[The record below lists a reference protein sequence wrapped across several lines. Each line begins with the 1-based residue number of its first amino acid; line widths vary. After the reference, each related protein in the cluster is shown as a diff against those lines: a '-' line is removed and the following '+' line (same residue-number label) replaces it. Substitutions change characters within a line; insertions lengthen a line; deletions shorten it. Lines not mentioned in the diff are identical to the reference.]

1 MKYFEVKIYTTKEGI
16 DPLTCI
22 LTDIGIAGFVIE
34 DPQDFSELLEKK
46 NSYDW
51 DYVDESLMDLAH
63 IETNITF
70 YLDVN
75 EEGNSKLQ
83 EVKRQI
89 EKLKERTV
97 PSSSFSPFGKVDFG
111 SLVLETQLIADDEW
125 KDKWKE
131 YFKPAKVSDKIV
143 IKPSWES
150 YQKQE
155 DDELVIEIDPGMAF
169 GTGTHP
175 TTSLCIRLMEKY
187 MTQED
192 MILDV
197 GCGSGILS
205 IAAALLGAGKV
216 LGIEIDPIAVA
227 VSKDNVTL
235 NGLDD
240 KIEIQEGDLV
250 KGLNFKACK

>member
-1 MKYFEVKIYTTKEGI
+1 MKYLRLKFIQQKNR
-16 DPLTCI
+16 PATCI

-111 SLVLETQLIADDEW
+111 SL
-125 KDKWKE
+125 
-131 YFKPAKVSDKIV
+131 Y
-143 IKPSWES
+143 
-150 YQKQE
+150 
-155 DDELVIEIDPGMAF
+155 
-169 GTGTHP
+169 
-175 TTSLCIRLMEKY
+175 
-187 MTQED
+187 
-192 MILDV
+192 
-197 GCGSGILS
+197 
-205 IAAALLGAGKV
+205 
-216 LGIEIDPIAVA
+216 
-227 VSKDNVTL
+227 
-235 NGLDD
+235 
-240 KIEIQEGDLV
+240 
-250 KGLNFKACK
+250 